1 MRWSGRR
8 VGTRLLALLLLL
20 FSRASGN
27 LCPITPQSSRP
38 YQQPHRSHHP
48 RRHHQRSRSHHRH
61 CGGQRL
67 RRAQPQGRFDG
78 AIPGSSTPHASKQ
91 VFSTVAP
98 LPMTALLH
106 SDALRTTAPARLDN
120 DGVDDVCV
128 GAVYYIVQTDPQERA
143 KTTTASSGCRPRPTA
158 PDPGVSHGN
167 SQCLAEGE
175 QQG

>member
-67 RRAQPQGRFDG
+67 RRAQPQRRFDG

-106 SDALRTTAPARLDN
+106 SNALCTTAPARLDN
-120 DGVDDVCV
+120 DGVDGVDDVCE
-128 GAVYYIVQTDPQERA
+128 GAVYYIQIRKSEQRPPLHLRAADHVPQPGA
-143 KTTTASSGCRPRPTA
+143 PLCYTSTAR
-158 PDPGVSHGN
+158 V
-167 SQCLAEGE
+167 
-175 QQG
+175 